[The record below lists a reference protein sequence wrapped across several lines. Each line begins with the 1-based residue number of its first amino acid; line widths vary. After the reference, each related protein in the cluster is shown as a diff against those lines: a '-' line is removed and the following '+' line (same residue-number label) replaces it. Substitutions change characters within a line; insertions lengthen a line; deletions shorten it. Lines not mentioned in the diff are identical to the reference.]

1 MLFVGGLPGE
11 GWNLANRSLIAGNLV
26 GNIVLLTEADGQ
38 RSYNSDDPLK
48 FSATK
53 RFPPLGHK
61 SYSGSIENGIM
72 TLLGIDGEKLHLKKV
87 SRKSPTLLKK
97 PDLNAVVLFD
107 GTNKEEWIGGRL
119 DQNTG
124 LLNTDGKDIRTK
136 RSFNDYKLHLEF
148 LLPYRPSARGQ
159 ARGNSG
165 LYHLDSYK
173 TQILDS
179 FGLEGVHNECGG
191 IYSIQDPLL
200 NACLPPLQWQ
210 TYDIEFRNAVST
222 NGNKTENARITVWL
236 NNILIHD
243 GFEIPKKTGGSRD
256 GPEGTPGPIKLQGH
270 GNPCSSEIFGL

>member
-1 MLFVGGLPGE
+1 M
-11 GWNLANRSLIAGNLV
+11 ANRSLIAGNLV

-72 TLLGIDGEKLHLKKV
+72 TLLGIDGGKLHLKV

-119 DQNTG
+119 DQNTTFKHG
-124 LLNTDGKDIRTK
+124 RKRYPTK

-165 LYHLDSYK
+165 LYHLTPTKLKSSIVLGWRVYITSVVAFIQFK
-173 TQILDS
+173 IPFSTLAYHHFNGKPMTSNSGMPYPQMEIKLKMHES
-179 FGLEGVHNECGG
+179 RCGLTTFLFMMVLK
-191 IYSIQDPLL
+191 Y
-200 NACLPPLQWQ
+200 
-210 TYDIEFRNAVST
+210 
-222 NGNKTENARITVWL
+222 
-236 NNILIHD
+236 
-243 GFEIPKKTGGSRD
+243 PKKLADQEMDLKELRAPSNFRVMAIPAVQKYLD
-256 GPEGTPGPIKLQGH
+256 
-270 GNPCSSEIFGL
+270 CS